1 MNEHASYAAVKK
13 MYINASQKTVYFK
26 ASLFDMFLLD
36 EESRITK
43 HE

>member
-1 MNEHASYAAVKK
+1 MNYAAVKK
-13 MYINASQKTVYFK
+13 MYKPTQKTVYFK
-26 ASLFDMFLLD
+26 ASLFDMLLLD